1 MVLSHRAAEGAT
13 MLAGGRGEMGRGHV
27 EARCQRSALLYVT
40 ARWESVRDK
49 QPGVGEGLGVL
60 VNSSLSPQVKE
71 LPRFPHPRC
80 RAVGTSS
87 PEERG

>member
-1 MVLSHRAAEGAT
+1 
-13 MLAGGRGEMGRGHV
+13 MLTGGRGEMGRGRI

-40 ARWESVRDK
+40 ARWELVRDK
-49 QPGVGEGLGVL
+49 QPGVREGLGLL
-60 VNSSLSPQVKE
+60 VNSLLSLQAKE